1 MNGKR
6 AVTLSLAIT
15 LAFSAVLLAVRL
27 TPPRETEIR
36 ARHASEEAVMT
47 GGNAETAERELLP
60 GEKLNINSADEAEL
74 TLLPGIGDTLAA
86 AIVQYRQENGDF
98 AAVEDIMNV
107 SGIGKNALRTSVT
120 ILRLRTDT

>member
-6 AVTLSLAIT
+6 AVTLSLTIT

-47 GGNAETAERELLP
+47 GGNAETA
-60 GEKLNINSADEAEL
+60 NINSADEAEL

-107 SGIGKNALRTSVT
+107 SGIGEKRFENIRDYIT
-120 ILRLRTDT
+120 IED

>member
-1 MNGKR
+1 MSGKR

-36 ARHASEEAVMT
+36 ARRASEEAVMT
-47 GGNAETAERELLP
+47 GGNAENAERELLP

-74 TLLPGIGDTLAA
+74 TLLPGIGDALAA
-86 AIVQYRQENGDF
+86 AIVSYRQENGDF

-107 SGIGKNALRTSVT
+107 SGIGEKRFENIRDYIT
-120 ILRLRTDT
+120 IED

>member
-27 TPPRETEIR
+27 TPSRETEIR

-47 GGNAETAERELLP
+47 GGNVETAERELLP
-60 GEKLNINSADEAEL
+60 DEKLNINSADEAEL

-107 SGIGKNALRTSVT
+107 SGIGEKRFENIRDYIT
-120 ILRLRTDT
+120 IED

>member
-15 LAFSAVLLAVRL
+15 LVFSAVLLAVRL

-36 ARHASEEAVMT
+36 ARHASEEAMMT

-74 TLLPGIGDTLAA
+74 TMLPGIGGALAA
-86 AIVQYRQENGDF
+86 AIVEYRQENGDF

-107 SGIGKNALRTSVT
+107 NGKKRFENIRDYIT
-120 ILRLRTDT
+120 IED

>member
-15 LAFSAVLLAVRL
+15 LVFSALLLAVRL

-36 ARHASEEAVMT
+36 ARHASEEAMMT

-74 TLLPGIGDTLAA
+74 TMLPGIGGALAA
-86 AIVQYRQENGDF
+86 AIVEYRQENGDF

-107 SGIGKNALRTSVT
+107 NGIGEKRFENIRDYIT
-120 ILRLRTDT
+120 IED

>member
-1 MNGKR
+1 MNGRR

-15 LAFSAVLLAVRL
+15 LVFSAVLLAVRL

-36 ARHASEEAVMT
+36 ARHASEEAMMT

-74 TLLPGIGDTLAA
+74 T
-86 AIVQYRQENGDF
+86 
-98 AAVEDIMNV
+98 IMNV
-107 SGIGKNALRTSVT
+107 NGIGEKRFENIRDYIT
-120 ILRLRTDT
+120 IED

>member
-36 ARHASEEAVMT
+36 TRHASEEAVMT

-60 GEKLNINSADEAEL
+60 SEKLNINSADEAEL

-107 SGIGKNALRTSVT
+107 SGIGEKRFENIRDYIT
-120 ILRLRTDT
+120 IED

>member
-6 AVTLSLAIT
+6 AVRLSLAIT

-27 TPPRETEIR
+27 TLPREPEIR

-47 GGNAETAERELLP
+47 GGNAGTAERELLP

-74 TLLPGIGDTLAA
+74 TLLPGIGDALAA
-86 AIVQYRQENGDF
+86 AIVEYRQENGDF

-107 SGIGKNALRTSVT
+107 SGIGEKRFENIRDYIT
-120 ILRLRTDT
+120 IED

>member
-27 TPPRETEIR
+27 TPPRETE
-36 ARHASEEAVMT
+36 MT

-107 SGIGKNALRTSVT
+107 SGIGEKRFENIRDYIT
-120 ILRLRTDT
+120 IED

>member
-47 GGNAETAERELLP
+47 GGNAKTAERELLP
-60 GEKLNINSADEAEL
+60 GEKLNINSADEAVL
-74 TLLPGIGDTLAA
+74 TLLPGI
-86 AIVQYRQENGDF
+86 
-98 AAVEDIMNV
+98 
-107 SGIGKNALRTSVT
+107 
-120 ILRLRTDT
+120 